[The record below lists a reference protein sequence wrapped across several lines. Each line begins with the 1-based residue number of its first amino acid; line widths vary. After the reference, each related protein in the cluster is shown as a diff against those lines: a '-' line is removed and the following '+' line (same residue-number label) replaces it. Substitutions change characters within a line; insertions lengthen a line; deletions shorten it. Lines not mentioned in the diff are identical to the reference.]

1 MSIYECRHRAVTE
14 EGAAWTAACRPI
26 GGTGTARSFR
36 CCVRRLDDQR
46 AAGDA
51 ATACRLRRP
60 SALHTGA
67 SHPPG
72 QQVLSDF
79 TDASELG
86 VYHVRLALSGWEQA
100 HVVLGGKSFV
110 ALAEA
115 LQNALWVLGGA
126 QAEHRSDSLSA
137 AFCNLDRDAAADLTE
152 RYEALCAHDG
162 MTATRINRGVAHEN
176 GAIDGPHAISRDRF
190 IRPCSCVVAA
200 TSPISTATAALSMR

>member
-1 MSIYECRHRAVTE
+1 
-14 EGAAWTAACRPI
+14 
-26 GGTGTARSFR
+26 
-36 CCVRRLDDQR
+36 
-46 AAGDA
+46 
-51 ATACRLRRP
+51 
-60 SALHTGA
+60 
-67 SHPPG
+67 
-72 QQVLSDF
+72 
-79 TDASELG
+79 
-86 VYHVRLALSGWEQA
+86 VYHFRLAFSGWEQA

-110 ALAEA
+110 ALAEG

-162 MTATRINRGVAHEN
+162 MTATRNNRGVAHEN

-190 IRPCSCVVAA
+190 NRPCSCMVAA